1 MNQTKKILRA
11 IDANFN
17 RSKEGLRVVE
27 DVFRFVLENE
37 LLRKKTR
44 HIRHSLNILCRSQTL
59 KKAIEQRDARND
71 LGRACDALEMKRR
84 TSRDV
89 LYVNIQRVKEST
101 RVLEELFKLLEP
113 KQVRFI
119 KTIRYELYSLEK
131 TIFTRIIR

>member
-1 MNQTKKILRA
+1 MSKIKKILRV

-37 LLRKKTR
+37 SLRKKAR
-44 HIRHSLNILCRSQTL
+44 RIRHQLNGLCRSATL
-59 KKAIEQRDARND
+59 KKAIKQRDARND
-71 LGRACDALEMKRR
+71 LGKAADALEMKRR
-84 TSRDV
+84 TTSDV

-101 RVLEELFKLLEP
+101 RVLEEFFKLIEP
-113 KQVRFI
+113 KQVRLI
-119 KTIRYELYSLEK
+119 KSIRYELYTLEK